1 MNGVHD
7 MGGMDGFGPVE
18 PETDEPVFH
27 HPWEGRV
34 FALRAALRPKDR
46 EPGWG
51 SFRYD
56 LERIPPGD
64 YLRMSYYERWFA
76 IAVDRL
82 VRNGLVTNDEIET
95 GRPEPGP
102 PGPILRPGPAVD
114 RLVRN
119 RLVTNDE
126 IETGRP
132 EPGPRGPTLR
142 PGPVAR
148 PSGPGR
154 LDVDRAPRFRPG
166 EDVRARNLHPPGHTR
181 LPRYA
186 RGKTGVVT
194 RDNGVYALQDTDE
207 AGHALDRPP
216 QHVYTVRFAAR
227 DLWGER
233 ASARDTVYVDLW
245 EDHLEPA

>member
-1 MNGVHD
+1 MNGIHD

-18 PETDEPVFH
+18 PEPDEPVFH

-34 FALRAALRPKDR
+34 FAIRAALRPKDR
-46 EPGWG
+46 VPGWG

-56 LERIPPGD
+56 LERIPPAD

-76 IAVDRL
+76 ISVDRL
-82 VRNGLVTNDEIET
+82 LRSGLVTRAELET

-102 PGPILRPGPAVD
+102 PGPPLRPGPA
-114 RLVRN
+114 
-119 RLVTNDE
+119 
-126 IETGRP
+126 
-132 EPGPRGPTLR
+132 
-142 PGPVAR
+142 AR
-148 PSGPGR
+148 PSGPRR
-154 LDVDRAPRFRPG
+154 LDADVAPRFRSG
-166 EDVRARNLHPPGHTR
+166 DDVRARNLHPPGHTR
-181 LPRYA
+181 LPRYT

-207 AGHALDRPP
+207 AGQALDRPP

-227 DLWGER
+227 ELWGDR
-233 ASARDTVYVDLW
+233 ASPRDAVYADLW

>member
-18 PETDEPVFH
+18 REDDEPVFH

-34 FALRAALRPKDR
+34 FAIRAALRPKDR
-46 EPGWG
+46 VPGWG

-56 LERIPPGD
+56 LERIPPAD

-76 IAVDRL
+76 ISMDRL
-82 VRNGLVTNDEIET
+82 LRSGLVTRAELET
-95 GRPEPGP
+95 GRPG
-102 PGPILRPGPAVD
+102 PGPAG
-114 RLVRN
+114 LA
-119 RLVTNDE
+119 
-126 IETGRP
+126 
-132 EPGPRGPTLR
+132 LR

-154 LDVDRAPRFRPG
+154 LNADVPPRFRPG

-181 LPRYA
+181 LPRYT
-186 RGKTGVVT
+186 RGKTGVVK

-207 AGHALDRPP
+207 AGQAIDRPP
-216 QHVYTVRFAAR
+216 QHVYTVRFTAR

>member
-18 PETDEPVFH
+18 REPDEPVFH
-27 HPWEGRV
+27 HRWEGRV
-34 FALRAALRPKDR
+34 FAIRAALRPKDR
-46 EPGWG
+46 VPGWG

-56 LERIPPGD
+56 LERIPPAD

-76 IAVDRL
+76 ISLDRL
-82 VRNGLVTNDEIET
+82 LRSGLVTKAEIES

-102 PGPILRPGPAVD
+102 PGPPLRPAPA
-114 RLVRN
+114 
-119 RLVTNDE
+119 
-126 IETGRP
+126 
-132 EPGPRGPTLR
+132 
-142 PGPVAR
+142 AR
-148 PSGPGR
+148 SSGPGR
-154 LDVDRAPRFRPG
+154 LDVDVTPRFRSG
-166 EDVRARNLHPPGHTR
+166 DDVRARNLHPPGHTR

-186 RGKTGVVT
+186 RGRAGVVT

-207 AGHALDRPP
+207 AGQALDRPP

-245 EDHLEPA
+245 EDYLEPA

>member
-18 PETDEPVFH
+18 REPNEPVFH
-27 HPWEGRV
+27 HRWEGRV
-34 FALRAALRPKDR
+34 FAIRAALRPKDR
-46 EPGWG
+46 VPGWG

-56 LERIPPGD
+56 LERIPPAD

-76 IAVDRL
+76 ISLDRL
-82 VRNGLVTNDEIET
+82 LRSGLVTTAELET

-102 PGPILRPGPAVD
+102 PGPTLRPGPA
-114 RLVRN
+114 
-119 RLVTNDE
+119 
-126 IETGRP
+126 
-132 EPGPRGPTLR
+132 
-142 PGPVAR
+142 AR

-154 LDVDRAPRFRPG
+154 LDVDVARRFQPG
-166 EDVRARNLHPPGHTR
+166 EDVRARNVHPPGHTR

-186 RGKTGVVT
+186 RGKAGVVT

-207 AGHALDRPP
+207 AGQALDRPP
-216 QHVYTVRFAAR
+216 QHVYTVRFGAQ